1 MPGTAFPT
9 YSWGVSTHGFAPGLV
24 KGIQWRLPPLIADI
38 VLAVVVTVITV
49 SGCYSESNPSFD
61 SGSFY
66 HGNAIVPAPGWA
78 YLLVA
83 AAGMALAWRRR
94 HPRGALAATLV
105 GVLAFAVLGYVSD
118 AALVIPPIALYTV
131 ALTVPAL
138 EAVVLAAV
146 TLAALGVAIVAGPAD
161 TITSGDIALTG
172 LVAVAVL
179 GGIASAN
186 RRRYIEEVRV
196 RTELIERTHQEKTQR
211 SVDAER
217 LRIARELHDV
227 VAHTMSTINVQ
238 AGVAAYV
245 GSDLPPNAA
254 SALQAIKTASKDGL
268 RELRAILA
276 VLRQVDDPDSNQ
288 PQPGLARL
296 DALVAGVIAAGLPTA
311 VVTSGRPPSALPP
324 AVDLA
329 AYRIVQESLTN
340 AIRHAG
346 PATATVEIT
355 YGDREVNLRVTDTG
369 WGPPASWPAS
379 GHGVI
384 GMRERAAA
392 AGGRLDIGKAHTGGF
407 EVTARLPLES
417 VR

>member
-1 MPGTAFPT
+1 MSTQ
-9 YSWGVSTHGFAPGLV
+9 GVAPGSR
-24 KGIQWRLPPLIADI
+24 WRLPPLVADI
-38 VLAVVVTVITV
+38 VLAVAVTVITV
-49 SGCYSESNPSFD
+49 WGCYSESNPSFD
-61 SGSFY
+61 AGPFY
-66 HGNAIVPAPGWA
+66 HGNVIVPAPAWA

-83 AAGMALAWRRR
+83 AAGMALIWRRR
-94 HPRGALAATLV
+94 HPRAVLAATIV
-105 GVLAFAVLGYVSD
+105 GVLAFALLGYISD
-118 AALVIPPIALYTV
+118 AALIIPPIALYAV
-131 ALTVPAL
+131 ALAAPVL
-138 EAVVLAAV
+138 EAVLLGVV
-146 TLAALGVAIVAGPAD
+146 TLAALAVAIVLGPAVA
-161 TITSGDIALTG
+161 ITSGDIALTG
-172 LVAVAVL
+172 LVAIAVL

-211 SVDAER
+211 TVDAER

-245 GSDLPPNAA
+245 GSDLPPNAV
-254 SALQAIKTASKDGL
+254 SALRAIKTASKDGL
-268 RELRAILA
+268 RELRAILS
-276 VLRQVDDPDSNQ
+276 VLRQVDAPDSTQ

-311 VVTSGRPPSALPP
+311 VVTTGEPPAALPP

-355 YGDREVNLRVTDTG
+355 YGRREVSLRVTDTG
-369 WGPPASWPAS
+369 WGPPTSWPTT

-392 AGGRLDIGKAHTGGF
+392 AGGQLGVGRAHTGGF
-407 EVTARLPLES
+407 EVTAHLPLES
-417 VR
+417 V

>member
-1 MPGTAFPT
+1 M
-9 YSWGVSTHGFAPGLV
+9 STQGFAPGV
-24 KGIQWRLPPLIADI
+24 HWRLPPLVADI
-38 VLAVVVTVITV
+38 VLAVTVTAVTVW
-49 SGCYSESNPSFD
+49 GCYSESNPSFD
-61 SGSFY
+61 SGPFY
-66 HGNAIVPAPGWA
+66 HGNVIVPAPGWA

-94 HPRGALAATLV
+94 HPRGVLAATIV
-105 GVLAFAVLGYVSD
+105 GVLAFALLGYVSD

-131 ALTVPAL
+131 ALMVPVL
-138 EAVVLAAV
+138 DAVLLAVA
-146 TLAALGVAIVAGPAD
+146 TLAALAVAIVVGPAVAV
-161 TITSGDIALTG
+161 TSGDIALTG
-172 LVAVAVL
+172 LVAVALL

-196 RTELIERTHQEKTQR
+196 RTELLERTHQEKTR
-211 SVDAER
+211 RTVDAER

-227 VAHTMSTINVQ
+227 VSHTMSTINVQ

-245 GSDLPPNAA
+245 GSDLPPNTA

-276 VLRQVDDPDSNQ
+276 VLRQVDDPDSTQ

-311 VVTSGRPPSALPP
+311 VVTNGAPPAALPP

-355 YGDREVNLRVTDTG
+355 YGRRAVHLRVTDTG
-369 WGPPASWPAS
+369 WGPPASWPTS

-392 AGGRLDIGKAHTGGF
+392 AGGRLDIGKANTGGF

-417 VR
+417 V